1 MEVEGSVNTNQASL
15 HIITYQIFD
24 PPTKKIASD
33 WRDLISS
40 RSTMRINF
48 DFTFNLRLRSSQ

>member
-1 MEVEGSVNTNQASL
+1 MEVEASVNTNQASL

-48 DFTFNLRLRSSQ
+48 DFTFNL